1 MSIHIVFRKV
11 NLIGPNSF
19 QPLATKQESDEK
31 LPTGDTVES
40 RQSII
45 VNCKLRIIVSG
56 PCVKVFNYLLP
67 VLSYVDLLKR
77 SASVVHIGITLTI
90 TCVEIRNVKR
100 KLGITN

>member
-1 MSIHIVFRKV
+1 MSIHIDFRIV

-19 QPLATKQESDEK
+19 QPLATRQESYEK
-31 LPTGDTVES
+31 LPTGHTVER

-56 PCVKVFNYLLP
+56 HPWPCVKVFNYLLP

-90 TCVEIRNVKR
+90 TCVEIRNAKR
-100 KLGITN
+100 S